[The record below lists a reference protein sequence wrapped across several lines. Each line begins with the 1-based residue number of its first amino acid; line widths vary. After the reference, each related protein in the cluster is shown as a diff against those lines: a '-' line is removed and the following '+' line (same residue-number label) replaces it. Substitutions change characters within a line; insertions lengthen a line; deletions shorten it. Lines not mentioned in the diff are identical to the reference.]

1 MQPRIGFIGLGI
13 MGKPMAGH
21 ILNSGYPLTVY
32 NRTRSSA
39 ASLVSAGAEEAES
52 PSQVAEASEI
62 VITMVSDTPDVE
74 EVVAGPKGIIE
85 GIKPGS
91 IVVDMSTIAPDM
103 EKNLDEKLQKV
114 RCSLVD
120 APVSGGDIGA
130 QKGTLAIMAGGR
142 QTDFERVKPVFEVMG
157 STITHCGPVGHGQL
171 TKLCNQILVSVTLLG
186 VCEAI
191 LFAQRNDLDPEVMI
205 EAVRGGA
212 AGSWQFANL
221 GPKIAEANYA
231 PGFMVDLLQK
241 DLGLVL
247 DAGYQAHV
255 SLIGTSLVRQ
265 LMSAAQAMGDG
276 REGTQVL
283 AKVLQMLAPGAPV
296 P

>member
-103 EKNLDEKLQKV
+103 EKNLDEKLQNV

>member
-21 ILNSGYPLTVY
+21 ILQHGFPLTVY
-32 NRTRSSA
+32 NRTCSRA
-39 ASLVSAGAEEAES
+39 ESLVDAGAEEAAS
-52 PSQVAEASEI
+52 PGQVAGASEVI
-62 VITMVSDTPDVE
+62 ITMVSDTPDVE
-74 EVVAGPKGIIE
+74 EVVAGPNGIIE
-85 GIKPGS
+85 GINPES
-91 IVVDMSTIAPDM
+91 VVVDMSTIAPAM
-103 EKNLDEKLQKV
+103 ERTLDEKLQEV
-114 RCSLVD
+114 QCTLVD

-142 QTDFERVKPVFEVMG
+142 QSDFERVKPVFEVMG

-191 LFAQRNDLDPEVMI
+191 LFAQRNNLDPGVMI

-212 AGSWQFANL
+212 AGSWQFSNL
-221 GPKIAEANYA
+221 GPRIAEADYA

-247 DAGYQAHV
+247 DAGYQARTT
-255 SLIGTSLVRQ
+255 LMGTSLVRQ

-283 AKVLQMLAPGAPV
+283 ARVLQVLAPGGV
-296 P
+296 

>member
-1 MQPRIGFIGLGI
+1 MQPKIGFIGLGI

-39 ASLVSAGAEEAES
+39 ASLVSAGAAEAES
-52 PSQVAEASEI
+52 PSRVAEESEI

-74 EVVAGPKGIIE
+74 EVVVGPKGIIE

-91 IVVDMSTIAPDM
+91 IVVDMSTIAPGM
-103 EKNLDEKLQKV
+103 ERNLDEKLQEV
-114 RCSLVD
+114 GCSLVD

-130 QKGTLAIMAGGR
+130 QKGTLAIMAGGC
-142 QTDFERVKPVFEVMG
+142 QTDYERVKPVFEVMG

-212 AGSWQFANL
+212 AGSWQFSNL

-255 SLIGTSLVRQ
+255 SLMGTSLVRQ

-283 AKVLQMLAPGAPV
+283 AKVLQILAPRAPL